1 MKNTIKSSLALV
13 SLLIFVSC
21 GGSKP
26 MVEDVKVKPRLV
38 DNELHV
44 TMTADL
50 GIGALTLPN
59 VVLPITKDG
68 DKIGHV
74 RMISGIDA
82 KNTLEVDLNVYSV
95 RTAQPEVAALPN
107 GDALPLIGQNDVIV
121 VPVSGKVTVYI
132 SISDGH
138 AALGVSVP
146 FKTLDSVGQSVGQA
160 SLFPMFN
167 MNNVIGAAG
176 LYTSKTAGKNGF
188 GLFADISSV
197 LGDDLFGAV
206 GLRGDIQAE
215 QQLDYSSIAPSRS
228 KERRINRELIK
239 LNRRRAQLRMR

>member
-1 MKNTIKSSLALV
+1 MKNTIKTSLALV
-13 SLLIFVSC
+13 SLFIFVSC

-59 VVLPITKDG
+59 VTLPITKDG
-68 DKIGHV
+68 DNIGHV
-74 RMISGIDA
+74 KMVSGIDA
-82 KNTLEVDLNVYSV
+82 RNTLEVDLNVYSV
-95 RTAQPEVAALPN
+95 RTAQPEISALPN

-121 VPVSGKVTVYI
+121 VPVSSKITVYI
-132 SISDGH
+132 AISDGH

-146 FKTLDSVGQSVGQA
+146 FKTLDKVGEKVGQA

-167 MNNVIGAAG
+167 MNNVVGAAG

-188 GLFADISSV
+188 GLFADVSSV
-197 LGDDLFGAV
+197 LNNDMFKAV

-215 QQLDYSSIAPSRS
+215 QHLDYSSIAPARRT
-228 KERRINRELIK
+228 ERKINRELIK
-239 LNRRRAQLRMR
+239 LNRRRAQLKLR

>member
-1 MKNTIKSSLALV
+1 M
-13 SLLIFVSC
+13 
-21 GGSKP
+21 
-26 MVEDVKVKPRLV
+26 
-38 DNELHV
+38 
-44 TMTADL
+44 
-50 GIGALTLPN
+50 
-59 VVLPITKDG
+59 
-68 DKIGHV
+68 
-74 RMISGIDA
+74 
-82 KNTLEVDLNVYSV
+82 
-95 RTAQPEVAALPN
+95 
-107 GDALPLIGQNDVIV
+107 
-121 VPVSGKVTVYI
+121 PVSGKVTVYI